1 MPKPTNLLDMMS
13 KADRDKM
20 LARYHERTAQ
30 NGQKNKISSEMY
42 ILAEFGMMFGWDAIM
57 AVRNNEITGEEMFA
71 IYEAGKK
78 VQAVNALDDK
88 RGTSTAIS
96 ATFSKH
102 GKSVFAEGMHKEIE
116 RGNS

>member
-13 KADRDKM
+13 REDRAKM
-20 LARYHERTAQ
+20 LARYHDRTAQ
-30 NGQKNKISSEMY
+30 NRQKNKISNEMY

-71 IYEAGKK
+71 LYEAGKK

-96 ATFSKH
+96 ASFSKH
-102 GKSVFAEGMHKEIE
+102 AQSVFAQGMKKEYE